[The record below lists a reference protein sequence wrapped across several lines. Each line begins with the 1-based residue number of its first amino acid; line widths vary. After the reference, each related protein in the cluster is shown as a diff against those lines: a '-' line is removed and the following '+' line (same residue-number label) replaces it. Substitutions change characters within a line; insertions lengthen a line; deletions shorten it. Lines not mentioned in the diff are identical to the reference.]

1 MNKKLVFLSLI
12 VAIAAVS
19 VGTLSMTTQESK
31 VQPQMVQKISS
42 TMLDISLEQLS
53 ERADYAIVG
62 KVVKVTPVIYEDP
75 DRKQKKADIENLQFT
90 AGGNTLVVMEQEILS
105 DVKIKVREDLFGKY
119 TDNFITV
126 RVPGGEIPTLKT
138 IHERSPTFDKN
149 ERVVVFVGKGQSYN
163 ISDAHYTVLGLD
175 QGTIKLGDKVKSKF
189 ATTDSSEDSI
199 KKKIKSIKDKV

>member
-19 VGTLSMTTQESK
+19 VGTLSMTAQESE

-42 TMLDISLEQLS
+42 TALDVSLEQLI
-53 ERADYAIVG
+53 ERAEYAIVG
-62 KVVKVTPVIYEDP
+62 KVVKVTPVIYVDP
-75 DRKQKKADIENLQFT
+75 DRAQKKAEIENLQF
-90 AGGNTLVVMEQEILS
+90 AVGGITPVVMEQEILS

-119 TDNFITV
+119 TENFITV

-138 IHERSPTFDKN
+138 IHERSPTFDKD
-149 ERVVVFVGKGQSYN
+149 ERIVVFVGKGQSYD
-163 ISDAHYTVLGLD
+163 IPGHHYTVVGLD
-175 QGTIKLGDKVKSKF
+175 QGTIKLGEKIKSQF

-199 KKKIKSIKDKV
+199 KNKIKSLKNKD